1 MLFLIFILDQRLLS
15 NCVTTK
21 LFFLHSALGLSVLY
35 RDYGK
40 VSENCIIVVDLFGCQ
55 DLILI
60 VTFDDGCLWGDRGGK
75 LGGLP
80 RLYYPR
86 SRPTVLD
93 FGPDNCVPK
102 RMPQRD
108 WTPARWIH
116 LAGGAL

>member
-55 DLILI
+55 D
-60 VTFDDGCLWGDRGGK
+60 
-75 LGGLP
+75 
-80 RLYYPR
+80 
-86 SRPTVLD
+86 
-93 FGPDNCVPK
+93 
-102 RMPQRD
+102 
-108 WTPARWIH
+108 
-116 LAGGAL
+116 